1 MASSADARFWS
12 KIRIGPNPHP
22 ERVKGDCWVWAKA
35 FRDEDGYG
43 LFVMSEG
50 RTVRAH
56 RWSYCR
62 AKNIVFDSFA
72 GEVLDHLCR
81 NRSCVRPDHLE
92 HVTAKVNAERSAAGE
107 KTHCHRG
114 HEFTPENTR
123 IKKNGTR
130 ACKKCHVDDER
141 ERKRRVREKRAWKRT
156 LAPGSETGS
165 TTVSNTP

>member
-1 MASSADARFWS
+1 MSTDARFWS

-22 ERVKGDCWVWAKA
+22 ERVAGDCWVWALA

-62 AKNIVFDSFA
+62 AKGIKFDSFT
-72 GEVLDHLCR
+72 GEVLDHRCK
-81 NRSCVRPDHLE
+81 NRPCVRPDHLE
-92 HVTAKVNAERSAAGE
+92 HVTAKVNAERSEKGE
-107 KTHCHRG
+107 ATHCIRG

-123 IKKNGTR
+123 RKKNGTR
-130 ACKKCHVDDER
+130 ACKKCHADE
-141 ERKRRVREKRAWKRT
+141 ERARKHRVREREQWRST
-156 LAPGSETGS
+156 LDPASETGS
-165 TTVSNTP
+165 TTP